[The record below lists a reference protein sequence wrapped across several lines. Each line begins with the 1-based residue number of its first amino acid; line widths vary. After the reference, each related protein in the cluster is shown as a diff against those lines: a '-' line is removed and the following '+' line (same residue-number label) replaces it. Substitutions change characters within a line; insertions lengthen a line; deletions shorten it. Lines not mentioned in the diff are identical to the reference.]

1 MMPGAVDTL
10 MLSFHEWLNADEAPA
25 ADRLATL
32 IAQSGAVG
40 ISVDH
45 LRKTVRISPE
55 SLDDL
60 LRALVSSGQVTILKV
75 NGQRVYRATG

>member
-1 MMPGAVDTL
+1 MRRP
-10 MLSFHEWLNADEAPA
+10 SFREWLKNRDQEAPA
-25 ADRLATL
+25 AESLATL

-40 ISVDH
+40 ISLDH
-45 LRKTVRISPE
+45 LRRIVRISPE

-75 NGQRVYRATG
+75 NGQRVYRTTT